1 MNAKTINQTVLHESP
16 QKTPGKTKSI
26 VLWILQVLVALAFLG
41 AGFGKLS
48 GQPMMIEMFD
58 KLGLGQWFRYLT
70 GIIELGSAIML
81 FVPRITF
88 VGAALLVCTMTGAV
102 AAHLFKL
109 GGSPIPPLVLLTLSG
124 VIAWGRFDGFQKSF
138 FNPALPEKP
147 PVPVQPDETLE
158 A

>member
-1 MNAKTINQTVLHESP
+1 MNAKTVNENVRETSP
-16 QKTPGKTKSI
+16 KTSPGKTKNI

-41 AGFGKLS
+41 AGFAKFS

-70 GIIELGSAIML
+70 GSIELGSAIML
-81 FVPRITF
+81 LIPRLTF
-88 VGAALLVCTMTGAV
+88 VGALLLVCSMTGAV

-109 GGSPIPPLVLLTLSG
+109 GGSPAPPLVLLTLSG
-124 VIAWGRFDGFQKSF
+124 VIVWGRFDRFLKSWLQPT
-138 FNPALPEKP
+138 PAEKP
-147 PVPVQPDETLE
+147 PVSGQPDETLE